1 MVTPAPV
8 SRARLYLPVVLVA
21 TNIQKARAPT
31 DMCGIS
37 VIAGTRVNGDLSAL
51 KRMVAAL
58 AHRGPDANG
67 VLGLSACQLGH
78 ARLSIIDL
86 ESGAQPMKDESGRY
100 SITFNGEIYNY
111 KDIRAD
117 LVKRGHRFNTHS
129 DTEVIMRAF
138 AEWGT
143 ECLHRFRGMYA
154 FAVWDEHERR
164 LFAARDLF
172 GEKPLYYAVTG
183 QGSLVIASEI
193 KALLASGLLVPKLDL
208 QAVDA
213 FLAFGYVPPD
223 RTIYEN
229 VHTLPPGHYLEWDD
243 HGMRIT
249 RYWYSRFDAQQM
261 TLDDAA
267 VLMREL
273 LQQAVQR
280 QMVADV
286 PVGAFLSGGHD
297 SSTIVALMQQ
307 ETRKPVKTFSVGFG
321 EYINELPYAR
331 TVADLYRTEHHEI
344 DLGAPPVAELLEKM
358 AAVYDEPFR
367 DPSHIPTY
375 LIAEYARRYVKVV
388 LSGDGADELFGG
400 YAWYPLLAKSAE
412 VSPSLLVWLVLRSL
426 SRLAGNRIRSLDRY
440 SHAMGITLRT
450 PQPWRRYINELTVAS
465 ATRRSWWAE
474 QYKASNSYFPGEYYR
489 PPAGTTGMDEVLHF
503 DLMSFLPGDILV
515 KVDRAAMAHGL
526 ETRAPFLDRDLVEF
540 SLSLPSVL
548 KVKDGETKVL
558 FKRALKQYWPAVLHK
573 RGKQGFA
580 APFQIWMEFPEVK
593 ALLQRVFADG
603 SRLRELLPGVRSEQQ
618 HVWNYE
624 TWNLLTL
631 GLWLERHGV
640 AA

>member
-1 MVTPAPV
+1 
-8 SRARLYLPVVLVA
+8 
-21 TNIQKARAPT
+21 
-31 DMCGIS
+31 MCGIS
-37 VIAGTRVNGDLSAL
+37 GIIGIKSKDDTKAVE
-51 KRMVAAL
+51 RMVAAL
-58 AHRGPDANG
+58 AHRGPDGHG
-67 VLGLSACQLGH
+67 VLNLGECQLGH
-78 ARLSIIDL
+78 TRLSIIDL
-86 ESGAQPMKDESGRY
+86 EGGVQPMKDVSGRY
-100 SITFNGEIYNY
+100 AITFNGEIYNY
-111 KDIRAD
+111 QELREELLK
-117 LVKRGHRFNTHS
+117 KGYRFNTHS
-129 DTEVIMRAF
+129 DTEVIMSAY
-138 AEWGT
+138 AEWGAR
-143 ECLHRFRGMYA
+143 CLDRFRGMFA
-154 FAVWDEHERR
+154 FAIWDTEKRT
-164 LFAARDLF
+164 LFAGRDLF
-172 GEKPLYYAVTG
+172 GEKPLYYAMAPMG
-183 QGSLVIASEI
+183 PLLIASEI
-193 KALLASGLLVPKLDL
+193 KALLASGLVIPHLD
-208 QAVDA
+208 AMSVDA

-243 HGMRIT
+243 HGVRT
-249 RYWYSRFDAQQM
+249 ARYWHARFDTQQI
-261 TLDDAA
+261 TVDDAA
-267 VLMREL
+267 VRLREL

-307 ETRKPVKTFSVGFG
+307 LTSQPVKTFSVGFG

-331 TVADLYRTEHHEI
+331 AVAELYQTEHHDI
-344 DLGAPPVAELLEKM
+344 DLGTPPVAQLLQTM
-358 AAVYDEPFR
+358 AEVYDEPFR

-375 LIAEYARRYVKVV
+375 LISQYARQNVKVV
-388 LSGDGADELFGG
+388 LTGDGADELFGG
-400 YAWYPLLAKSAE
+400 YAWYPVLAKSTE
-412 VSPSLLVWLVLRSL
+412 VSPSWLVWLVLRSI
-426 SRLAGNRIRSLDRY
+426 SRLVGNRIRSLDRY
-440 SHAMGITLRT
+440 SQAIGMVQRT
-450 PQPWRRYINELTVAS
+450 PDTWSRYIKKVSVGNG
-465 ATRRSWWAE
+465 TRRSWWAE
-474 QYKASNSYFPGEYYR
+474 QSKAPSSYFPGEYYR

-558 FKRALKQYWPAVLHK
+558 FKHALKQYWPAMLHK

-580 APFQIWMEFPEVK
+580 APFQIWMEFPEIK
-593 ALLQRVFADG
+593 ALLQRIFADG

-618 HVWNYE
+618 HVRNYE

-631 GLWLERHGV
+631 GLWLERHGN

>member
-1 MVTPAPV
+1 MPVAPV
-8 SRARLYLPVVLVA
+8 PVNVLETLA
-21 TNIQKARAPT
+21 TT

-37 VIAGTRVNGDLSAL
+37 VIAGTRVNGDLAAL
-51 KRMVAAL
+51 QRMVAAL

-67 VLGLSACQLGH
+67 VLGMTACQLGH

-111 KDIRAD
+111 RDIRAD
-117 LVKRGHRFNTHS
+117 LVKQGHRFNTHS
-129 DTEVIMRAF
+129 DTEVIMRAY
-138 AEWGT
+138 AEWGA

-154 FAVWDEHERR
+154 FALWDERERR

-183 QGSLVIASEI
+183 QGSLLIASEI
-193 KALLASGLLVPKLDL
+193 KALLASDLLEPKLDL

-223 RTIYEN
+223 RTIYKN
-229 VHTLPPGHYLEWDD
+229 VHTLPPGHYLEWD
-243 HGMRIT
+243 GSRMSVA
-249 RYWYSRFDAQQM
+249 RYWQPRFDPQEIS
-261 TLDDAA
+261 LDAA
-267 VLMREL
+267 AERMREL
-273 LQQAVQR
+273 LHQAVRR

-307 ETRKPVKTFSVGFG
+307 ETRQPVKTFSVGFG
-321 EYINELPYAR
+321 EHINELPFAR
-331 TVADLYRTEHHEI
+331 AVADLYRTEHHEI
-344 DLGAPPVAELLEKM
+344 DLGAPPVTELLERM
-358 AAVYDEPFR
+358 VEVYDEPFR

-375 LIAEYARRYVKVV
+375 LISQYARRNVKVV
-388 LSGDGADELFGG
+388 LTGDGADELFGG
-400 YAWYPLLAKSAE
+400 YAWYPTMAASTEVSATWFKWFILRSVSRLIGNRAAALNRNSNAMGLALRCPNTWERYVGQLTIDSETRQRWWGRRSAE
-412 VSPSLLVWLVLRSL
+412 TGL
-426 SRLAGNRIRSLDRY
+426 
-440 SHAMGITLRT
+440 
-450 PQPWRRYINELTVAS
+450 
-465 ATRRSWWAE
+465 
-474 QYKASNSYFPGEYYR
+474 YFPGEYYR
-489 PPAGTTGMDEVLHF
+489 PPTGVAGMNEALHF
-503 DLMSFLPGDILV
+503 DLLSFLPGDILV

-540 SLSLPSVL
+540 ALTLPSTL

-558 FKRALKQYWPAVLHK
+558 FKHALKQYWPTSLHK

-580 APFQIWMEFPEVK
+580 APFQAWLGFPEIK
-593 ALLQRVFADG
+593 LLLQRVFADG
-603 SRLRELLPGVRSEQQ
+603 SRLRELLPGVRIEQQ
-618 HVWNYE
+618 YARNYE

-631 GLWLERHGV
+631 GLWLERRRV
-640 AA
+640 DV